1 MVNQT
6 RGRALALGA
15 RDANGLRMELAE
27 EKVGLR
33 SDFNPFR
40 VEVLERDAR
49 CLDDD
54 VIVVHSL
61 KIAFSRMGNAFHC
74 VFVGHSNDG
83 FGQKLVQETQGRLTL
98 SAEAKDENALT
109 A

>member
-1 MVNQT
+1 MVYQT

-15 RDANGLRMELAE
+15 RDADGLCMELAE

-33 SDFNPFR
+33 RDLHIFR
-40 VEVLERDAR
+40 VEILERDAR

-54 VIVVHSL
+54 VIAVHRL
-61 KIAFSRMGNAFHC
+61 KIAFSRMRNAFHC
-74 VFVGHSNDG
+74 VFVGHRNDG
-83 FGQKLVQETQGRLTL
+83 IGQELVQETQGRLTL